1 MAGLALRVGGF
12 GGVGSTSTPQWGTT
26 QSYDTVTAQAFGPGA
41 TVSGP
46 SGSSALA
53 PNNGFGWPCG
63 SASPLS
69 VPWSSSVTHFPVK
82 GETMLRHPATWFVL
96 GVASVYAYHHWVKPF
111 PGQRRRELTV
121 AGLGIGIAWAGYALL
136 YYGVTQVQGGNWG
149 LLDLCIPSRWAA
161 ASGNPKDDGTKS
173 AQTPATAATSAATA
187 AAPVVGT
194 VNKLPAASTS
204 SVA

>member
-1 MAGLALRVGGF
+1 M
-12 GGVGSTSTPQWGTT
+12 
-26 QSYDTVTAQAFGPGA
+26 
-41 TVSGP
+41 
-46 SGSSALA
+46 
-53 PNNGFGWPCG
+53 
-63 SASPLS
+63 
-69 VPWSSSVTHFPVK
+69 
-82 GETMLRHPATWFVL
+82 
-96 GVASVYAYHHWVKPF
+96 
-111 PGQRRRELTV
+111 

-194 VNKLPAASTS
+194 VNKLPGGLDFIGGMTSTTTS
-204 SVA
+204 KKAKKGTPNTPPLVLDILKALGL